1 VVDTTIWTGD
11 ESSRLKRWCAFVC
24 VCVCVCVCACVRACV
39 ELLVNT
45 VFECVCG
52 WVMYAL
58 CRHPL
63 HRPARLPAAET
74 ERLEALASLNLGA
87 YTANDR

>member
-1 VVDTTIWTGD
+1 MKDPVRLSHNEEQYFVVSQLDDPTSQGRIWG
-11 ESSRLKRWCAFVC
+11 
-24 VCVCVCVCACVRACV
+24 
-39 ELLVNT
+39 VNT

-63 HRPARLPAAET
+63 HRPARLPADET